1 MLTCY
6 IAYAFNDLLFPMCAY
21 MCQHVGVILCTCI
34 EARRRHLCLLLFSTY
49 FFDAASL
56 LKLVTHGGFFL
67 AMLEDGCRG
76 VCGCLPCYMGAGT
89 ILLTRQ
95 QKLSHWSFL
104 ESISWTVSLDE
115 PSFLDRIVFLLM
127 SFRAWSQL
135 VEAEGTIAWV
145 PRYFS

>member
-6 IAYAFNDLLFPMCAY
+6 IAYAVNDLLFLLCAY
-21 MCQHVGVILCTCI
+21 MCQHVGVILCTYI
-34 EARRRHLCLLLFSTY
+34 EARRRHWCLLLFSTY

-56 LKLVTHGGFFL
+56 LKLGTHGVFL
-67 AMLEDGCRG
+67 AMLEAGHRG
-76 VCGCLPCYMGAGT
+76 VCGCLPCYMGTGT

-95 QKLSHWSFL
+95 QELSHWSFL

-127 SFRAWSQL
+127 SFRAWPQL
-135 VEAEGTIAWV
+135 V
-145 PRYFS
+145 